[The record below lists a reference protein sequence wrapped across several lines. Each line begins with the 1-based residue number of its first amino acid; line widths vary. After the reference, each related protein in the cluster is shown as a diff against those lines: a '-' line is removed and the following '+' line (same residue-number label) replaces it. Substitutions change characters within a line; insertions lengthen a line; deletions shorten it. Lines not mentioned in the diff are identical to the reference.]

1 MLAGVMAASFCLA
14 ALLPSSARAQL
25 SPGKLARAHH
35 ELEGITKCTSC
46 HPYGKT
52 LSNEKCLDCHKEIKA
67 AVDSARGVH
76 AHVADKRCSECHSD
90 HNGEDFQ
97 IVRLD
102 TAKFDHRTTAGFP
115 LDGKH
120 AGIACDSCHSWS
132 HVGAPGVK
140 ALQGKRVQTLLGLSP
155 SCISC
160 HRDIHRSQ
168 FSAPCSSCHDTKG
181 WKPAPLFSHDRS
193 RYPLTGKHREVA
205 CKECHDGTVDHSR
218 TVLYRG
224 MTFSTCESCHRD
236 PHVKKF
242 TRGCDECHSTGDW
255 KTTKGETFDHQRTEF
270 PLNGKHADVKCLACH
285 APAPR
290 TANASGEQGFHI
302 SKFHVCSDCH
312 KDAHGAQFAGRPD
325 GGKCEACHVDGDFK
339 NVLYTI
345 ESHLQ
350 SNYPLTGA
358 HVATNCI
365 ACHKPDII
373 KAKSTRQ
380 FHWEK
385 TPTCSTCHPDPH
397 KEQFVKENKKCE
409 SCHVTGSWPSLLFDH
424 SKSAFPLEGKHTTVQ
439 CAKCHEKAD
448 PVRYAGVTTACAPC
462 HKDPHFGQFV
472 RGGTTRCEPCHNA
485 QSWKRITFDHST
497 GSRFALSGAHAG
509 VACAKCHPTEILDG
523 KPAVRFKPLGISC
536 EDCHR
541 TNLHETTH

>member
-155 SCISC
+155 SCVSC

-205 CKECHDGTVDHSR
+205 CKECHNGTVDHSR

-224 MTFSTCESCHRD
+224 MAFSTCESCHRD

-242 TRGCDECHSTGDW
+242 TRRLRRVPFHRGLEDNEGGNLRPPADGVPAQW
-255 KTTKGETFDHQRTEF
+255 KTRGCQMPGVPCPCSPYNECQRRTGF
-270 PLNGKHADVKCLACH
+270 SHFKVSPLRGL
-285 APAPR
+285 P
-290 TANASGEQGFHI
+290 Q
-302 SKFHVCSDCH
+302 
-312 KDAHGAQFAGRPD
+312 GRPRRTVCRAPGRRKMRSVPCRQRLQEHPLYGREPSSEQLSLNRCARCD
-325 GGKCEACHVDGDFK
+325 KLHRMPQARRRQGQKHKTVSLGKDSHVQ
-339 NVLYTI
+339 
-345 ESHLQ
+345 HLPPGPAQ
-350 SNYPLTGA
+350 GAIREREQEVRVMSRHRIVAFTPL
-358 HVATNCI
+358 
-365 ACHKPDII
+365 
-373 KAKSTRQ
+373 
-380 FHWEK
+380 
-385 TPTCSTCHPDPH
+385 
-397 KEQFVKENKKCE
+397 
-409 SCHVTGSWPSLLFDH
+409 
-424 SKSAFPLEGKHTTVQ
+424 
-439 CAKCHEKAD
+439 
-448 PVRYAGVTTACAPC
+448 
-462 HKDPHFGQFV
+462 
-472 RGGTTRCEPCHNA
+472 
-485 QSWKRITFDHST
+485 
-497 GSRFALSGAHAG
+497 
-509 VACAKCHPTEILDG
+509 
-523 KPAVRFKPLGISC
+523 
-536 EDCHR
+536 
-541 TNLHETTH
+541 